1 MEKSIFGQMGG
12 TYHQQ
17 DDYLLPNL
25 TPPEIAP
32 VGVWGQRRKHYL
44 KAYRN
49 AIYTALFLSGE
60 LDSHLSEIDAQA
72 EAMFLQLV
80 KQLAEKEGVTEQ
92 LKADR
97 QMEWV
102 GRMNNIRDRATE
114 MVNAELI
121 FV

>member
-1 MEKSIFGQMGG
+1 MEKSIFEQVGG

-17 DDYLLPNL
+17 GHYLLPDL

-32 VGVWGQRRKHYL
+32 VGIWGQRRKRYL
-44 KAYRN
+44 KAHRN
-49 AIYTALFLSGE
+49 PIYTSLFLSGE

-72 EAMFLQLV
+72 EAMFFQLV
-80 KQLAEKEGVTEQ
+80 KQLAEREGITEQ

-102 GRMNNIRDRATE
+102 GRMNNIRNRATE
-114 MVNAELI
+114 MVNTELI
-121 FV
+121 FA

>member
-1 MEKSIFGQMGG
+1 MEKSIFEQIGG
-12 TYHQQ
+12 TYHQEG
-17 DDYLLPNL
+17 DYLLPDL

-32 VGVWGQRRKHYL
+32 VGIWGQRRKRYM
-44 KAYRN
+44 KAHRS
-49 AIYTALFLSGE
+49 AIYTALLLSGE

-72 EAMFLQLV
+72 EAMFFQLV
-80 KQLAEKEGVTEQ
+80 SQLAEREGITEQ
-92 LKADR
+92 LKGDR

-121 FV
+121 FA